1 MIKISITYF
10 VRRLF
15 RGVDWIMFASI
26 IPILTAGL
34 TTMNSFNSESS
45 AANGDYFLKRQV
57 IWIILGILAFF
68 LIQAF
73 NWKFLKRGGLFLLIS
88 YFSINTIL
96 ISLFILEH
104 SVKGAKSWI
113 DLHYF
118 SFEPSDVLKIIIILI
133 LAKYLSLRHIEI
145 ANIKH
150 IIITA
155 VYAGIPGALILLQPD
170 FGSAVIIFLIWF
182 GMILASGVN
191 KKHLLIV
198 IISVILL
205 FSLSWLFILKPYQK
219 LRILT
224 FINPLLDPKGA
235 GYNILQSKIAIG
247 SGGIFGK
254 GIGYGSQSRLNF
266 LPEPETD
273 FIFAAFAEEWG
284 LIGVFFIFLFFGIF
298 LSRIIRF
305 AFAGK
310 TGINN
315 FEKLYAI
322 GLSFLFF
329 SQFTINVGMN
339 IGMLPVTGLTL
350 PFMSYGGSHIFSS
363 FIALGIF
370 SSFSKS

>member
-1 MIKISITYF
+1 MNKINKRVFHGI
-10 VRRLF
+10 
-15 RGVDWIMFASI
+15 DWVMFASI

-34 TTMNSFNSESS
+34 ATMNSFNSESI
-45 AANGDYFLKRQV
+45 AGNGDYFFKRQI
-57 IWIILGILAFF
+57 IWIVFGILAFF
-68 LIQAF
+68 LARAF
-73 NWKFLKRGGLFLLIS
+73 NWKFLKRGGLFLLFF
-88 YFSINTIL
+88 YFAINAVL
-96 ISLFILEH
+96 VSLYILEH

-118 SFEPSDVLKIIIILI
+118 SFEPSDILKIIIILI

-155 VYAGIPGALILLQPD
+155 IYAGIPGALVLLQPD

-198 IISVILL
+198 IISVIML
-205 FSLSWLFILKPYQK
+205 FSLSWLFVLKPYQK

-224 FINPLLDPKGA
+224 FVNPLLDPRGA
-235 GYNILQSKIAIG
+235 GYNILQSKIAVG

-284 LIGVFFIFLFFGIF
+284 FIGIFFIFLFFGIF
-298 LSRIIRF
+298 LSRIIRL
-305 AFAGK
+305 AFTEK
-310 TGINN
+310 TGVNN

-329 SQFTINVGMN
+329 SQFTINIGMN

-350 PFMSYGGSHIFSS
+350 PFMSYGGSHILSS

-370 SSFSKS
+370 SSFARES